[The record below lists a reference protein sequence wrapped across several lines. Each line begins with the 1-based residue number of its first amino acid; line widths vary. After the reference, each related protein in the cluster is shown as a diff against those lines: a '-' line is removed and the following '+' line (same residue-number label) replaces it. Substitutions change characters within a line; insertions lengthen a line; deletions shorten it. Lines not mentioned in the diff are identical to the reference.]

1 MAVLRPETA
10 LLVRLSALLLAGFFV
25 SRAPLVTAQT
35 PATKSA
41 ETVLDAASSEM
52 DYRSNTLLFQ
62 DLLITQGST
71 RVKAA
76 RARST
81 GLDFAASSWTLSDGV
96 RLELEGGIMTS
107 SEATVIFRDNRV
119 FSATIRG
126 ENTAFEQL
134 LRNGNK
140 ASGQA
145 REILYDA
152 TTATVVLQGE
162 ALLSD
167 GRNDIRGDKLV
178 YDLAAER
185 VSAGNTAAG
194 DRVRITIRPPTADP
208 NSAKPPR

>member
-1 MAVLRPETA
+1 
-10 LLVRLSALLLAGFFV
+10 
-25 SRAPLVTAQT
+25 VTAQT

-41 ETVLDAASSEM
+41 EIVLDAASSEM

-96 RLELEGGIMTS
+96 RLEIDGGVMTS
-107 SEATVIFRDNRV
+107 SEATVLFRDNRV
-119 FSATIRG
+119 LSATIRG
-126 ENTAFEQL
+126 ENTAFEQR

-140 ASGQA
+140 ASGKA
-145 REILYDA
+145 REIIYDA
-152 TTATVVLQGE
+152 ATATVVLQGE

-194 DRVRITIRPPTADP
+194 DRVRITIRPPADTAD
-208 NSAKPPR
+208 SARPPR

>member
-1 MAVLRPETA
+1 MAASRPESRA
-10 LLVRLSALLLAGFFV
+10 LLRSSALLLGSVLACAA
-25 SRAPLVTAQT
+25 SLLIAQT
-35 PATKSA
+35 PATTTA
-41 ETVLDAASSEM
+41 EIVLDAASSEM

-96 RLELEGGIMTS
+96 RLELDGGVMTS

-119 FSATIRG
+119 LSATIRG
-126 ENTAFEQL
+126 DNTAFEQR

-140 ASGQA
+140 ASGKA

-152 TTATVVLQGE
+152 STATVILQGE

-194 DRVRITIRPPTADP
+194 DRVRITIRPPSDTTNAP
-208 NSAKPPR
+208 RPPR

>member
-1 MAVLRPETA
+1 MAASRPEAVLF
-10 LLVRLSALLLAGFFV
+10 VRLPALLLAGFFV
-25 SRAPLVTAQT
+25 SAAPLVTAQT

-41 ETVLDAASSEM
+41 EIVLDAASSEM

-96 RLELEGGIMTS
+96 RLEIDGGVMTS
-107 SEATVIFRDNRV
+107 SEATVLFRDNRV
-119 FSATIRG
+119 LSATIRG
-126 ENTAFEQL
+126 ENTAFEQR

-140 ASGQA
+140 ASGKA
-145 REILYDA
+145 REIIYDA
-152 TTATVVLQGE
+152 ATATVVLQGE

-194 DRVRITIRPPTADP
+194 DRVRITIRPPADTAD
-208 NSAKPPR
+208 SARPPR